1 VKRCLTPRDI
11 EILLALD
18 RCPLTVRQLLKLSET
33 FRQQRFTSPRSVQ
46 ERLQKLRDAG
56 WVRRWPYAT
65 ASRSGTPD
73 YCKLTLLGY
82 RLVYGEQAQPPTK
95 RYFNEV
101 ALAHQHHTH
110 SLSEF
115 VVHTA
120 VAAHRQGVAMK
131 SFFRE
136 NTLRLQVGQENL
148 FPDCAF
154 ELHTRDEQQFNF
166 LVELDNGT
174 ERVRSDRDAE
184 SWQRKIRL
192 YEQLQDQVSPR
203 RFRVLVVTTR
213 SRERLDHIL
222 AVATEHARNP
232 RRSLFYAV
240 HLDEYL
246 GQSDAIRHPCFRDHQ
261 RRPVALISARR
272 ELPRTVGDERPRAR
286 PVGLVTSGCR

>member
-1 VKRCLTPRDI
+1 MPTNPTKRRLTARDT

-18 RCPLTVRQLLKLSET
+18 RCPLTVEQVLKLSET

-46 ERLQKLRDAG
+46 DRLKKLCDAG

-82 RLVYGEQAQPPTK
+82 RLLYGANARAPTK

-120 VAAHRQGVAMK
+120 VAAHRQGIAMK
-131 SFFRE
+131 NFSRE
-136 NTLRLQVGQENL
+136 NTLRLQVAEENL

-154 ELHTRDEQQFNF
+154 ELHTRDGQQFNF

-174 ERVRSDRDAE
+174 ERVRSDKDAD

-192 YEQLQDQVSPR
+192 YEQLQPFPAKRDAMWLQEGRGER
-203 RFRVLVVTTR
+203 R
-213 SRERLDHIL
+213 
-222 AVATEHARNP
+222 
-232 RRSLFYAV
+232 Y
-240 HLDEYL
+240 
-246 GQSDAIRHPCFRDHQ
+246 
-261 RRPVALISARR
+261 
-272 ELPRTVGDERPRAR
+272 VG
-286 PVGLVTSGCR
+286 